1 MNMLEYLTDAP
12 VQKSVSREVLPRFFF
27 MASGTW
33 RVITFV
39 NRSKQA
45 SRSLSW
51 IFRLGS
57 PNAYSTIL
65 LYGEVGNLKPDQTK
79 LKKKKIQTGSWLSF
93 YRQIK
98 WFRLD
103 VFSQVGTRM
112 SGAKGK
118 PRAAP
123 RDSRTCPSSCARMV
137 RNHGRGNANRNHN
150 ETPPNTHEGGCN
162 QKDGRYQA
170 LAKMRQLST
179 HGGFASGHSY
189 FPLRRISKRFPG
201 ITYF

>member
-27 MASGTW
+27 VASGTW

-57 PNAYSTIL
+57 LNSYSTIL

-79 LKKKKIQTGSWLSF
+79 LKKKKNPDWLVAEFLQANKMVPIRCILTGRDTDVGGQRQT
-93 YRQIK
+93 
-98 WFRLD
+98 
-103 VFSQVGTRM
+103 
-112 SGAKGK
+112 
-118 PRAAP
+118 P
-123 RDSRTCPSSCARMV
+123 
-137 RNHGRGNANRNHN
+137 
-150 ETPPNTHEGGCN
+150 GC
-162 QKDGRYQA
+162 
-170 LAKMRQLST
+170 S
-179 HGGFASGHSY
+179 
-189 FPLRRISKRFPG
+189 P
-201 ITYF
+201 